1 MSVTEFLKTLP
12 SYDKNNFSRFHTDS
26 TNRTCVKRPSVY
38 ISTEEIPSEQ
48 IIVTEKTNILLR
60 YLHQRWENNAQNTLP
75 QQKKRDQA
83 PESGNSDEM
92 NIIPRKRLRIEP
104 NSI

>member
-1 MSVTEFLKTLP
+1 MFLLFQSVTEFLKTLP

-48 IIVTEKTNILLR
+48 SKYFQVNVVL
-60 YLHQRWENNAQNTLP
+60 YLP
-75 QQKKRDQA
+75 VF
-83 PESGNSDEM
+83 
-92 NIIPRKRLRIEP
+92 
-104 NSI
+104 